1 MRKLS
6 VWMTGVCVGSVIAS
20 AQASEP
26 ATNPA
31 TSSDEVAASSVQIS
45 ATRDPELKSY
55 RQLLKGLNAY
65 ESHLAKAPGSVFRFQ
80 LIPQKSDVSLHDVGL
95 RIVSDDSS
103 IPIPVANDGGFTLPR
118 DKKAETDNADLLTN
132 QKKGSFR
139 WRPEVRSAG
148 LTANTR
154 RLGDLRLECEIRWA
168 VEYDEL
174 PFLRRNMFRAAGGPC
189 HSSMITVI
197 YFSPFKSSTVT
208 LVSGERKMVLTLLAD
223 GLRYSPPL
231 HEQSW
236 NDDAVI
242 VFEPVAQQ

>member
-26 ATNPA
+26 ATNP
-31 TSSDEVAASSVQIS
+31 DEVAASSVQIS

-65 ESHLAKAPGSVFRFQ
+65 ESHLSKAPGSVFRFQ
-80 LIPQKSDVSLHDVGL
+80 LIPQKPDVSLHDVGL

-103 IPIPVANDGGFTLPR
+103 IQIPVANDGGFTLPR
-118 DKKAETDNADLLTN
+118 DKKAEADNADLLTN

-148 LTANTR
+148 LTVNTR

-197 YFSPFKSSTVT
+197 YFSPFKSSAVT
-208 LVSGERKMVLTLLAD
+208 LMSGERKMALTLLAD

>member
-1 MRKLS
+1 MRNFS
-6 VWMTGVCVGSVIAS
+6 VWMVAVCVGSVIVS
-20 AQASEP
+20 ARASEP
-26 ATNPA
+26 VIN
-31 TSSDEVAASSVQIS
+31 SDEVATSSVQIS

-65 ESHLAKAPGSVFRFQ
+65 ESHLAQAPSSTFRFQ
-80 LIPQKSDVSLHDVGL
+80 LMPQKTDVSLHDVGL
-95 RIVSDDSS
+95 RIVTDDSS
-103 IPIPVANDGGFTLPR
+103 IVIPVASDGGFTLLR
-118 DKKAETDNADLLTN
+118 DKKADDDNADILTN

-139 WRPEVRSAG
+139 WRPEVRSSELA
-148 LTANTR
+148 ANTR

-189 HSSMITVI
+189 HSSMINVI
-197 YFSPFKSSTVT
+197 YVAPFKSSTAT
-208 LVSGERKMVLTLLAD
+208 LVSGERKTALTVFAD
-223 GLRYSPPL
+223 GQRYSPPL
-231 HEQSW
+231 HEKSW

>member
-6 VWMTGVCVGSVIAS
+6 VWMAGVCVGSVIAS
-20 AQASEP
+20 VQASEP
-26 ATNPA
+26 ATNP
-31 TSSDEVAASSVQIS
+31 DEAAASSVQIS

-65 ESHLAKAPGSVFRFQ
+65 ESHLEKAPGSAFRFQ
-80 LIPQKSDVSLHDVGL
+80 LIPQKPDASLHDVGL

-103 IPIPVANDGGFTLPR
+103 IQIPVANDGGFNLPR
-118 DKKAETDNADLLTN
+118 NKKAEADNADLLTN

-139 WRPEVRSAG
+139 WRPEVRSSG
-148 LTANTR
+148 LAANTR

-168 VEYDEL
+168 VEYDDL
-174 PFLRRNMFRAAGGPC
+174 SFLRRNMFRAAGGPC
-189 HSSMITVI
+189 HSSMINVI
-197 YFSPFKSSTVT
+197 YFSPFKSSAVT
-208 LVSGERKMVLTLLAD
+208 LVSGERKMALTLLAD

-231 HEQSW
+231 HEQRW

>member
-1 MRKLS
+1 MRQLF

-20 AQASEP
+20 VQASEP
-26 ATNPA
+26 ATNSAINP
-31 TSSDEVAASSVQIS
+31 DEVAAASVQIS

-65 ESHLAKAPGSVFRFQ
+65 EAHVANAPDSVFRFL
-80 LIPQKSDVSLHDVGL
+80 LIPQKPDVSLRDVGL

-118 DKKAETDNADLLTN
+118 DKKAEADNADLLTN

-148 LTANTR
+148 LATNTR

-168 VEYDEL
+168 VEYDDL

-197 YFSPFKSSTVT
+197 YFSPFKSSAVT
-208 LVSGERKMVLTLLAD
+208 LVSGERKMALTLAPD

-242 VFEPVAQQ
+242 VFDPVTQ

>member
-1 MRKLS
+1 MRQLS

-20 AQASEP
+20 VQASEP
-26 ATNPA
+26 AIIPATNP
-31 TSSDEVAASSVQIS
+31 DEVAPSSVQIS

-65 ESHLAKAPGSVFRFQ
+65 DAHLARAPDSVFRFL
-80 LIPQKSDVSLHDVGL
+80 LIPQKPDVSLHDVGL

-118 DKKAETDNADLLTN
+118 DEKAEAGNADLLTN

-197 YFSPFKSSTVT
+197 YSSPFKSGAAT
-208 LVSGERKMVLTLLAD
+208 LVSGERRMALTLTAD
-223 GLRYSPPL
+223 GQRYSVPL

-236 NDDAVI
+236 SDDAVI
-242 VFEPVAQQ
+242 MFEPVKQ